1 MHGPGG
7 RIAAYFLQKGLLAQ
21 EQITAALE
29 RQHREPSRPFADIV
43 TELGFLTPAQ
53 IRAHFPQIALLNRLA
68 DPELSHFADSF
79 VHERFAQGQVIFREG
94 EIGNK
99 AYVLL
104 AGKVRI
110 WKEGEAPTSH
120 TLLADAV
127 PGELFGEM
135 ALVDGGVR
143 SATAQA
149 VEPCEVMVLMRTDFL
164 AQLKRDPAVAL
175 DVFGLLARR
184 LRLADR
190 LIANLADQADLD
202 KKLALLKAET
212 QQSDRK

>member
-1 MHGPGG
+1 M
-7 RIAAYFLQKGLLAQ
+7 
-21 EQITAALE
+21 
-29 RQHREPSRPFADIV
+29 
-43 TELGFLTPAQ
+43 
-53 IRAHFPQIALLNRLA
+53 
-68 DPELSHFADSF
+68 
-79 VHERFAQGQVIFREG
+79 HERFAQGQVIFREG